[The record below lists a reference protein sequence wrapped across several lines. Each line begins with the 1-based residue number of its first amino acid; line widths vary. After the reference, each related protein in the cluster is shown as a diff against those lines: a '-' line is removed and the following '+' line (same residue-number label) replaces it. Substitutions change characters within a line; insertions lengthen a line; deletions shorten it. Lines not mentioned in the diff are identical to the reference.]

1 MGNGKCEHERLNTK
15 DCGWEAGDCLE
26 FNKNKTTAIVK
37 NNTSDFGKNVP
48 TQYLEMIIPNGEQG
62 DAGELGTTGMKGFP
76 GTNGPNG
83 TMGVVGNV
91 LTLFND

>member
-1 MGNGKCEHERLNTK
+1 MVNYPNILQLKSENVLQAPYGMNP
-15 DCGWEAGDCLE
+15 
-26 FNKNKTTAIVK
+26 TAIVK

-62 DAGELGTTGMKGFP
+62 DAGEVGTTGMKGFP

-91 LTLFND
+91 LTPF